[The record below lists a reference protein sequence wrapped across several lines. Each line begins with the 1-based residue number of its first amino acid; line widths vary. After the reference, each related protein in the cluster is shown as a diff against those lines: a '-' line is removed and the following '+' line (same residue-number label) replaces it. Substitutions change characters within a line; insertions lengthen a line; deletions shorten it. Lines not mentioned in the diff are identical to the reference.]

1 MKTILVLPLLL
12 FAGLLL
18 PGCGHSHAES
28 NTGSAPAP
36 EPAALYKAGHG
47 LKLTPFAREFVGLA
61 TTEFSGRLPAAALL
75 RTVQGDFVFVANGEW
90 FLRTPITV
98 SAVDGAS
105 FTVKDGLYEGDTIVT
120 RGMRALW
127 LAELHNLRAGQA
139 CARGG

>member
-1 MKTILVLPLLL
+1 MKKIFVLPLL
-12 FAGLLL
+12 FSAALLL
-18 PGCGHSHAES
+18 AGCGHSQAES
-28 NTGSAPAP
+28 TAGSARAP
-36 EPAALYKAGHG
+36 DPAAVYKAGHG
-47 LKLTPFAREFVGLA
+47 LKLSPFAREFVGLA

-90 FLRTPITV
+90 FLRTPVTV
-98 SAVDGAS
+98 SAVDGAA
-105 FTVKDGLYEGDTIVT
+105 FTVTNGLYEGDTVVT